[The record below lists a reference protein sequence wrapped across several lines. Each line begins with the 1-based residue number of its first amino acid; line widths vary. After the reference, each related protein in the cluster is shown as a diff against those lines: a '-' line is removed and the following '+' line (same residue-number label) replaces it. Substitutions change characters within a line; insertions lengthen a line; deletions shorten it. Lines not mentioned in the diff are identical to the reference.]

1 MTKENERSLHWWTI
15 YWTPAVDIKV
25 AMLDG
30 N

>member
-1 MTKENERSLHWWTI
+1 MTKENERSLQWTI

-25 AMLDG
+25 AMLEG